1 MQAAPV
7 DQENAET
14 QHKMNYYPFHPGDY
28 LRDTAHLQPM
38 EDLAYR
44 RLLDLYYQ
52 SEAPIPRE
60 TQQVSRRLRLGS
72 DVVEMVLNEYFIDT
86 ENGYIHKRCDA
97 EIANYHAR
105 QERSRCNGKLGGR
118 PKKTQQVILANPE
131 ETQSKPRETQT
142 KANHNQNHNS
152 TSVGFTE
159 FWQAYPRKVGKGAA
173 QKAWDKLKP
182 DLDSVL
188 AALAWQTKQDA
199 WTKDGGQFIPHPG
212 TYLNQRRWEDEKPLD
227 NSNATRYN
235 L

>member
-1 MQAAPV
+1 
-7 DQENAET
+7 
-14 QHKMNYYPFHPGDY
+14 MNYYPFHPGDY
-28 LRDTAHLQPM
+28 LRDTAHLEPM

-44 RLLDLYYQ
+44 RLLDLYYL
-52 SEAPIPRE
+52 SESPIPLE

-72 DVVEMVLNEYFIDT
+72 ESVIAVLNEFFICT
-86 ENGYIHKRCDA
+86 PNGYIHKRCDA
-97 EIANYHAR
+97 EIADYRHR
-105 QERSRCNGKLGGR
+105 QDKSRQNGKLGGR

-131 ETQSKPRETQT
+131 ETQSKPRETQQ
-142 KANHNQNHNS
+142 KANQNQNHNS

-173 QKAWDKLKP
+173 EKAWTKANP
-182 DLDSVL
+182 DLQSVL
-188 AALAWQTKQDA
+188 TALAWQTKQDA